1 MSGTTELIEILKSN
15 QRDKSQPPHL
25 SASSLSLHMRCSRQW
40 QQAYL
45 LGERGGANDAMVIG
59 QGVHLCLSRRFMGLP
74 EGDWW
79 QEVLDEANYVP
90 EDPRSKEVAEA
101 MVYHYWEY
109 IGKHITP
116 VATERE
122 ILVNVP
128 GVDLPLLGYID
139 LETQDRNIDYKT
151 TRYFSR
157 KGVRPNK
164 EWRLAQGI
172 YQLESPKPSEVHVLT
187 RSKSDPVIVPDSTNH
202 PLHFGMIDPDK
213 VIQTVQYEW
222 QRIQDNFNNYGIER
236 PWPGNSMHEW
246 AHKYCGLADCCA
258 L

>member
-1 MSGTTELIEILKSN
+1 MTELIEILKSN

-25 SASSLSLHMRCSRQW
+25 SASSLTTHMRCPRQW
-40 QQAYL
+40 QQSYIF
-45 LGERGGANDAMVIG
+45 GEKGGKSDALVIG
-59 QGVHLCLSRRFMGLP
+59 SGVHLCLSRRFMGLP

-79 QEVLDEANYVP
+79 TEACEGYTP
-90 EDPRSKEVAEA
+90 EDSRSQGVAEA

-109 IGKHITP
+109 IGKFITP

-128 GVDLPLLGYID
+128 GVELPILGYID
-139 LETQDRNIDYKT
+139 LETADRNIDYKT

-172 YQLESPKPSEVHVLT
+172 YQLDTPKPSEIHVLT
-187 RSKSDPVIVPDSTNH
+187 RAKNDPVVIPDSTSH
-202 PLHFGMIDPDK
+202 PLHIGL
-213 VIQTVQYEW
+213 VNAGQVVRTVQYEW
-222 QRIQDNFNNYGIER
+222 QRIKDNWENYGYDS
-236 PWPGNSMHEW
+236 WPGNSMHEW
-246 AHKYCGLADCCA
+246 AHKYCSLKDCCS